1 MGILEIAY
9 ELYKFEWL
17 QNEISPQELFDA
29 WQEYYD
35 YVIECI
41 ENDEHELSFDG
52 WVWDYNNGFKGM
64 MYVSIDEFEDNEF
77 KNANYMKYLLSEK
90 QFEIWKTI
98 STFG

>member
-9 ELYKFEWL
+9 ELYKLEWL
-17 QNEISPQELFDA
+17 QEFVAPQELFDA

-41 ENDEHELSFDG
+41 ENDEHELSFSG
-52 WVWDYNNGFKGM
+52 WLWDYNNGFKGM
-64 MYVSIDEFEDNEF
+64 MYISIDEFEDNEF
-77 KNANYMKYLLSEK
+77 KNVEYMKHLLSEK

-98 STFG
+98 ITFG